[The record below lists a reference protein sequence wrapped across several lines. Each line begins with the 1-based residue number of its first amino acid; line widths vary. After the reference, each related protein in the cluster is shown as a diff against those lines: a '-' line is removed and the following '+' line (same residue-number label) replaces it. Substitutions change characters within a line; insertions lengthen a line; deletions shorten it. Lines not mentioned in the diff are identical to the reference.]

1 MATPEPAAGALT
13 SVEPNPDPPDES
25 VGSRLRDA
33 RRAVGLTQQK
43 VADKLDVSRRAVS
56 EWETNVRQ
64 PYSAL
69 PGLSALYGVSTSFL
83 LYGVETASVEL
94 RELRE
99 YVSDCL
105 STISGEI
112 KQTRA
117 DLVALAETVE
127 RTFAEQRLILEALA
141 REYRLPRSEAPGS
154 AETPPDDPR
163 DDRERHGDEA

>member
-1 MATPEPAAGALT
+1 MATPDPAAGRLT
-13 SVEPNPDPPDES
+13 SS
-25 VGSRLRDA
+25 
-33 RRAVGLTQQK
+33 
-43 VADKLDVSRRAVS
+43 
-56 EWETNVRQ
+56 VRQ
-64 PYSAL
+64 PHSAL

-105 STISGEI
+105 STIAGEVQMI
-112 KQTRA
+112 SSDVRRTRS

-141 REYRLPRSEAPGS
+141 RELRLPGSEAPGS
-154 AETPPDDPR
+154 AETPLDDPQDAR
-163 DDRERHGDEA
+163 GRPEDEA